1 MVASLLLWF
10 ISMFACLDLGLVML
24 CALHGL
30 VLVGLWGY
38 LLVWL
43 HLSLLWIVWML
54 PFVRHTSV
62 VFVCLIHTFLCSAW
76 CLYGWLAFF
85 VPPVWLSVLLCIFV
99 RLPTCSC
106 MSLCVVHS
114 PISWNYGYSIQTYI
128 SPSRTPSF
136 VWQHARLTPF
146 DIFCYLVFEHAFLL
160 FVALLVCWLF
170 SFVITW
176 TLGVGC
182 DLLDT
187 SKRARM
193 QARRCKPTKGNVQ

>member
-54 PFVRHTSV
+54 PFVRRTFV

-85 VPPVWLSVLLCIFV
+85 VPPVWLFVLLCIFV

-106 MSLCVVHS
+106 MSLCVIHS

-136 VWQHARLTPF
+136 VDNMLIWPRLTSF
-146 DIFCYLVFEHAFLL
+146 ATLSLSMLFFYLLLCLSAGFFLL
-160 FVALLVCWLF
+160 SLHGHLE
-170 SFVITW
+170 
-176 TLGVGC
+176 
-182 DLLDT
+182 
-187 SKRARM
+187 
-193 QARRCKPTKGNVQ
+193 